1 MNVRDLAMCS
11 DATEMCFVSDV
22 VTFRAEYSDEHN
34 LTYEKKK
41 KVNGFL
47 IKLTCMIPKQ
57 EV

>member
-1 MNVRDLAMCS
+1 MNLRDLAVCCH
-11 DATEMCFVSDV
+11 TIEMCFVSEV
-22 VTFRAEYSDEHN
+22 GNFRAEYSDEPN

>member
-1 MNVRDLAMCS
+1 MKGRDLAVCCHT
-11 DATEMCFVSDV
+11 TEMRFVSEV
-22 VTFRAEYSDEHN
+22 GTFHAEYSDESN
-34 LTYEKKK
+34 LTYGKK